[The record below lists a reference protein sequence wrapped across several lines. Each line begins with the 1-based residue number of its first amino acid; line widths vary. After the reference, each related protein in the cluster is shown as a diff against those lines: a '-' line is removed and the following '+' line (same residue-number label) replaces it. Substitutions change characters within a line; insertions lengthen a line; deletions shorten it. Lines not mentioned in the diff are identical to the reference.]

1 MDSPDANPPPS
12 PSEALGGPD
21 RAPLLALQLHSGEE
35 DALGPWYEAEYPTV
49 HRLCLGF
56 LARRSEAD
64 DVAQDAMLHLLDKI
78 SKWDPFR
85 PYISWRNTVVLN
97 LCRDRLREVAR
108 QTAHEERV
116 ARMQSEL
123 GSEALL
129 EQPSKSASA
138 EEMRAW
144 LERSLAL
151 LAPREREA
159 FVLIDL
165 EGFTAGEAA
174 DQLGLSPSTLRASLT
189 LARRK
194 LRTLLA
200 PYKPHASASPGGAS

>member
-1 MDSPDANPPPS
+1 MDSPDTSPPPTPLEGS
-12 PSEALGGPD
+12 GAPEA
-21 RAPLLALQLHSGEE
+21 ASQLALRLHTGEE
-35 DALGPWYEAEYPTV
+35 DALGAWYEAEYPTV

-64 DVAQDAMLHLLDKI
+64 DVAQDAMLHLIDKI
-78 SKWDPFR
+78 NKWDPGR
-85 PYISWRNTVVLN
+85 SYTSWRNTVVLN
-97 LCRDRLREVAR
+97 LCRDRMRAQAR
-108 QTAHEERV
+108 QNAHEEKV

-123 GSEALL
+123 GEEAIL

-138 EEMRAW
+138 KELRDW

-165 EGFTAGEAA
+165 EGLTAGEAA
-174 DQLGLSPSTLRASLT
+174 DQLGLSPSTLRASLA

-200 PYKPHASASPGGAS
+200 PYKPQSSAAPGGAS

>member
-1 MDSPDANPPPS
+1 
-12 PSEALGGPD
+12 
-21 RAPLLALQLHSGEE
+21 
-35 DALGPWYEAEYPTV
+35 
-49 HRLCLGF
+49 
-56 LARRSEAD
+56 
-64 DVAQDAMLHLLDKI
+64 MLHLIDKI
-78 SKWDPFR
+78 NKWDPGR
-85 PYISWRNTVVLN
+85 SYPAWRNTVVLN
-97 LCRDRLREVAR
+97 LCRDRMRSQAR
-108 QTAHEERV
+108 QNAHEEKV
-116 ARMQSEL
+116 ARMQSEI
-123 GSEALL
+123 GEEALL

-138 EEMRAW
+138 KELRDW

-174 DQLGLSPSTLRASLT
+174 EQLGLSPSTLRASLT

-200 PYKPHASASPGGAS
+200 PYKPQANVAPGGAS